1 MISFVAIATRQ
12 LNRIGAVFRF
22 WVLVLECG
30 GERVPGFGGS
40 IARFQG
46 LSWPHVLGVAE
57 LDGPW
62 IFGEALEVWVSG
74 NPVGGAEA
82 GNFGERSIRIFDELS
97 QVCVATDAGFIGDVQ
112 QVMVDPQMLVVA
124 LNTRFECAQVGFR
137 RIRVMVCHPV
147 TRVASSVV
155 IGNDL
160 RGPCEA
166 SGVDGAPWCMAL
178 LASCFVPGM
187 VGF

>member
-1 MISFVAIATRQ
+1 M
-12 LNRIGAVFRF
+12 
-22 WVLVLECG
+22 
-30 GERVPGFGGS
+30 
-40 IARFQG
+40 
-46 LSWPHVLGVAE
+46 LGVAE
-57 LDGPW
+57 VDGPW
-62 IFGEALEVWVSG
+62 IFGEALEVWMSRS
-74 NPVGGAEA
+74 PVGGVEA

-124 LNTRFECAQVGFR
+124 LNTRFECEQVGFR
-137 RIRVMVCHPV
+137 RIRVMVCHLV
-147 TRVASSVV
+147 ACVASSVV